1 MTLTWRPKR
10 RVKPEGKVRWVA
22 RYLDPVT
29 GKERIARPAWN
40 GRKGTFDLRKDAQRA
55 IDEAVSARM
64 PERASTVEA
73 YVEDRWLRMHP
84 RSERTTKNYD
94 GRVRNVRDL
103 KLDGLELRNWDLRE
117 QDTACSARRA
127 ALFGEHQVDEVI
139 HLVTL
144 STPQKDARTIRVW
157 SWQEMHHFAS
167 SASYRP
173 KRRTGRPKAEIRR
186 APEYEG
192 MLRVIADCGPRIGE
206 VFAMQRYGL
215 DLNLEELVVKGSL
228 WEGRLVESSEEK
240 DHDRALPLPPGCVQ
254 VLGARPPRI
263 DTAVLFPT
271 PRGKAWLYS
280 NFIAQVWEPTCEV
293 AGIEP
298 LPHEF
303 RHSWN
308 THLRAAGIDPA
319 DLAQVGG
326 HTIETGTKHY
336 THALGRS
343 DDRIRKAIG

>member
-10 RVKPEGKVRWVA
+10 RVTPEGKVRWVA

-84 RSERTTKNYD
+84 RSERTTKNYG
-94 GRVRNVRDL
+94 GRVRNVWDL

-117 QDTACSARRA
+117 LKRHQMNDLVHLMLTEQGRAPGGARGVLRA
-127 ALFGEHQVDEVI
+127 LSCMFEDAISDDLCETNPALRVKVREDD
-139 HLVTL
+139 
-144 STPQKDARTIRVW
+144 PRRRKDARTIRVW
-157 SWQEMHHFAS
+157 SWQEMHHVAS

-206 VFAMQRYGL
+206 VFALQRYGL
-215 DLNLEELVVKGSL
+215 DLNLEEL
-228 WEGRLVESSEEK
+228 ES
-240 DHDRALPLPPGCVQ
+240 Q
-254 VLGARPPRI
+254 
-263 DTAVLFPT
+263 
-271 PRGKAWLYS
+271 
-280 NFIAQVWEPTCEV
+280 
-293 AGIEP
+293 
-298 LPHEF
+298 PHL
-303 RHSWN
+303 H
-308 THLRAAGIDPA
+308 G
-319 DLAQVGG
+319 
-326 HTIETGTKHY
+326 
-336 THALGRS
+336 
-343 DDRIRKAIG
+343 AIGTWAWHPATVGDGASVV